1 MYIIYWDQR
10 YFTSQLK
17 QNPKHLAHYEKR
29 THWKIKCWNRCFERI
44 HWSYVPALA
53 GYRGPVSP
61 ALADWFHSSRRW
73 SKIIYVL
80 TFYLCDLIIRPNAQS
95 AIQEN
100 LHTFRLRIQIVF
112 SRPGRKEEGGA
123 HHQIWNLHIPKT
135 NCLHFQ
141 MHSVLQQKMHQE
153 FTYEK
158 TVSAL
163 WFLKKT
169 CISEANNFAQKI
181 VLTI

>member
-80 TFYLCDLIIRPNAQS
+80 TFYLCDLIKRPNTQS
-95 AIQEN
+95 AIQGN

-112 SRPGRKEEGGA
+112 SLPGRKEE
-123 HHQIWNLHIPKT
+123 HITKFEIYI
-135 NCLHFQ
+135 FQ
-141 MHSVLQQKMHQE
+141 KQTVCIQCCICICIYIFLHSVLQLKKMHQE

-158 TVSAL
+158 SS
-163 WFLKKT
+163 F
-169 CISEANNFAQKI
+169 SI
-181 VLTI
+181 VVPQRNMHFGSQ